1 MFHLLNIS
9 VSLPGVRSS
18 TPVKDKGSQ
27 FIVIQNQPM
36 FTFEKLELLIFV
48 FPLLQRL
55 IENHFTVFDL
65 IFIVVLLK
73 SISLGCC
80 TTCV

>member
-18 TPVKDKGSQ
+18 TPVKDK